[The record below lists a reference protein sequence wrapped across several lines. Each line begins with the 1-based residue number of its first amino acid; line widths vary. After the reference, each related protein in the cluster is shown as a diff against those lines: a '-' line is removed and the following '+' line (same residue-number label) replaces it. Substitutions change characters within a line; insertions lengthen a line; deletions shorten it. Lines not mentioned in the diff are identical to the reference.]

1 MAVTGLD
8 AVESVQP
15 DRHLHAQLGVT
26 QPSQLVAVL
35 QEPDRLAADLDRR
48 GVAPT
53 ADLLVEQ
60 LVGFRGQR
68 HVHGPDNLPDH
79 TPQRNPARRHPSWR
93 DHVPTT
99 PRTVASTSP
108 HGASSGSTS
117 RRWRTCEVPL
127 SSNGCRSLRR
137 WSPALGPAH
146 PDQHPPVQRPT
157 RAHRALGPRLP
168 SARAA
173 PARDPRHPHRCPPNP
188 RRRAQRD
195 ELCMRAVPGALCGSH
210 AR

>member
-60 LVGFRGQR
+60 LVGFRGKR
-68 HVHGPDNLPDH
+68 HVHGPDNPPDH
-79 TPQRNPARRHPSWR
+79 TPPAQPRATTPILARSRPHNAEDRGVHQPARSFIRFNQPQVAHLR
-93 DHVPTT
+93 GTAVEQRVP
-99 PRTVASTSP
+99 
-108 HGASSGSTS
+108 
-117 RRWRTCEVPL
+117 
-127 SSNGCRSLRR
+127 
-137 WSPALGPAH
+137 
-146 PDQHPPVQRPT
+146 
-157 RAHRALGPRLP
+157 
-168 SARAA
+168 
-173 PARDPRHPHRCPPNP
+173 
-188 RRRAQRD
+188 
-195 ELCMRAVPGALCGSH
+195 ELA
-210 AR
+210 